1 MMQPGMSTF
10 DDPAD
15 FSKATTVRVTA
26 PRDAG
31 GDVALVKYASIFI
44 VVVTT
49 IGVDAARTAQRPS
62 THAANRHD
70 GLDQRNQ
77 LGDVVAIGA
86 GQDCRDRR
94 SVGVGCDVVLRTGSR
109 SIGGVRASFSPAPT
123 ARTDDES
130 TAAYDRSIWPAARN
144 LSSSNSCSWSH
155 TPAFCQSLNRR
166 QHVAPEP
173 KPRRVGKWFQR
184 IPVLNT
190 NRMPLRAARS
200 DTRGRPGSLFAR
212 SFAGGSNGSIS
223 IHSSSSMIGAS
234 ILGLPL
240 F

>member
-1 MMQPGMSTF
+1 MS
-10 DDPAD
+10 
-15 FSKATTVRVTA
+15 
-26 PRDAG
+26 G
-31 GDVALVKYASIFI
+31 GIVA
-44 VVVTT
+44 T
-49 IGVDAARTAQRPS
+49 IGVDDAGLLKRSATN
-62 THAANRHD
+62 AANGWNRINER
-70 GLDQRNQ
+70 QQ
-77 LGDVVAIGA
+77 LRDVVGVRAS
-86 GQDCRDRR
+86 QDRNERNA
-94 SVGVGCDVVLRTGSR
+94 VGVYEDVVLGTGSR
-109 SIGGVRASFSPAPT
+109 AIGGVRASFSPAPT

-212 SFAGGSNGSIS
+212 SFAGVDWIRLCRIRYPHYAPHQSFADLPANEKSSGGTVAARAYGARKHGSLSR
-223 IHSSSSMIGAS
+223 HRARRC
-234 ILGLPL
+234 P
-240 F
+240 